1 MPKHS
6 RKRQRTGRSG
16 LPLGSRV
23 ALTDD
28 ASKDDEE
35 RRLES
40 MLFGTPFVPS
50 GKGKG
55 PKGLLAVDDQE
66 KYQVGDAGK
75 ELEGLLDTDVSSR
88 KFGLACLLNRVWRL
102 C

>member
-6 RKRQRTGRSG
+6 RKRQRTDKGSETHSQ
-16 LPLGSRV
+16 PLGARV
-23 ALTDD
+23 SLTDD
-28 ASKDDEE
+28 ATKDDEE

-55 PKGLLAVDDQE
+55 PKDLILVDDDAEDEFGQE
-66 KYQVGDAGK
+66 NGR
-75 ELEGLLDTDVSSR
+75 ELEGLLDTDVSP
-88 KFGLACLLNRVWRL
+88 
-102 C
+102 